1 MALINWRHS
10 SDRNPHAGR
19 TNRISGKW
27 GGTRNEPATPTNTIA
42 GGLTGSFLVPTLSV
56 SGYIDTLGF
65 FSLVDIWNRRS
76 CSLADF
82 YISMYIH
89 RIRECPPSMAYGM
102 KRKVI

>member
-1 MALINWRHS
+1 MAS
-10 SDRNPHAGR
+10 
-19 TNRISGKW
+19 

-102 KRKVI
+102 KRRGYQLVLFFYFLPTFSMVF